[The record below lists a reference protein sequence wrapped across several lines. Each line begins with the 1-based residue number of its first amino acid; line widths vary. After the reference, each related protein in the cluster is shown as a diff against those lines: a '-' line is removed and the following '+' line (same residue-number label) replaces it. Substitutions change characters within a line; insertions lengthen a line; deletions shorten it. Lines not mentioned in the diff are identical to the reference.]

1 MFQNGDPMLLKEK
14 VIEVIQSLP
23 DEFSIDD
30 LVERLIVLHKIDT
43 GLHQVGEG
51 QTLTTSEARK
61 KLEQWLR

>member
-1 MFQNGDPMLLKEK
+1 MLLKEK

>member
-1 MFQNGDPMLLKEK
+1 MLLKEK

-30 LVERLIVLHKIDT
+30 LVEQLIVLHKIET

-51 QTLTTSEARK
+51 QTLTTGEARK
-61 KLEQWLR
+61 KLH

>member
-1 MFQNGDPMLLKEK
+1 MLLKEK

-23 DEFSIDD
+23 DQFSIDD
-30 LVERLIVLHKIDT
+30 LVERLIVLHKIET